1 MLTNGL
7 FLETERYPDGVD
19 LERGNVEVT
28 DLQHGTTFG
37 EFREYFRARSARRQ
51 PIRLEFQ
58 NLNNPVVV
66 EFVNA
71 REDSQLAQFFSKFG
85 WDSSQDPSYSGWL
98 SSGARDHGPQLQFVR
113 TSQKEFRNWLGS
125 LGGSGA
131 LDALQAITSSYGYA
145 GVQLEPEF
153 NISGEDG
160 IPRMLL
166 KCSSLTNFMKM
177 EVAMAAMH
185 GAKLA
190 TCEHCRTV
198 FLTGPL
204 TGRRSHAKYC
214 SDRCRVAAMR
224 ARNRGELNVNS

>member
-1 MLTNGL
+1 M
-7 FLETERYPDGVD
+7 
-19 LERGNVEVT
+19 T
-28 DLQHGTTFG
+28 DLQHGTTFD
-37 EFREYFRARSARRQ
+37 EFRERFRARSARRQ

-58 NLNNPVVV
+58 NLENPVVV

-71 REDSQLAQFFSKFG
+71 REDSELAQFFSKFG
-85 WDSSQDPSYSGWL
+85 WDSSDGLGHQGWL
-98 SSGARDHGPQLQFVR
+98 SGSSGVSNYGPRLEFVL

-125 LGGSGA
+125 LGGASA
-131 LDALQAITSSYGYA
+131 LDALRAISSSYGYA
-145 GVQLEPEF
+145 GIQLEPEF
-153 NISGEDG
+153 DLSGEG
-160 IPRMLL
+160 GTPRMLL

-177 EVAMAAMH
+177 ETAMAAMH

-190 TCEHCRTV
+190 TCERCGAV

-224 ARNRGELNVNS
+224 ARNKGGANFNS